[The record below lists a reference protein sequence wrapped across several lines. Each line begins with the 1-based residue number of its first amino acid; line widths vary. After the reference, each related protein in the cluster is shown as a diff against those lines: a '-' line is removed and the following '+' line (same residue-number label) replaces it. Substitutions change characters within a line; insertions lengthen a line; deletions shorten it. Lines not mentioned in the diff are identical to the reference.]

1 MAPRYLSG
9 MRALVNY
16 FLRGLVVVA
25 PLAFTAYVCWRLFV
39 AIDGWLGLP
48 VPGAGFVLTVLFFV
62 LIGFLAS
69 TFLARGAFALVE
81 TLLSRLPFVRL
92 VYTSTKD
99 LLNAFVGEKRS
110 FDRPVLVTIYPAVG
124 GRALGFVTQGTLDHL
139 GLGGQVAVYFPF
151 SYSVAGH
158 VMVFPADRVEPL
170 AADSADVMAFIVSG
184 GVTRVALAGRAR
196 AGAAP
201 AAPPPPPLADGGRA

>member
-1 MAPRYLSG
+1 

-16 FLRGLVVVA
+16 FFRGLVVVA

-39 AIDGWLGLP
+39 AIDGWLGFP
-48 VPGAGFVLTVLFFV
+48 VPGAGFLVTVGFFV
-62 LIGFLAS
+62 LVGFLAS
-69 TFLARGAFALVE
+69 TFLARGLFGILEGVL
-81 TLLSRLPFVRL
+81 TRLPFVRL

-110 FDRPVLVTIYPAVG
+110 FDRPVMVTIYPAVD
-124 GRALGFVTQGTLDHL
+124 GRAIGFVTQSALDHL

-158 VMVFPADRVEPL
+158 VMIFPAERVEPL
-170 AADSADVMAFIVSG
+170 AADSAEVMAFIVSG
-184 GVTRVALAGRAR
+184 GVTRVAGAVDRAAALAGGTA
-196 AGAAP
+196 
-201 AAPPPPPLADGGRA
+201 AAPPTVPRATP

>member
-1 MAPRYLSG
+1 

-16 FLRGLVVVA
+16 FFRGLVVVA

-39 AIDGWLGLP
+39 AIDGWLGFP
-48 VPGAGFVLTVLFFV
+48 VPGAGFVVTIGFFV
-62 LIGFLAS
+62 LVGFLAS
-69 TFLARGAFALVE
+69 TFLARG
-81 TLLSRLPFVRL
+81 LLSLLETALTRLPFVRL

-110 FDRPVLVTIYPAVG
+110 FDRPVMVTIYPAVD
-124 GRALGFVTQGTLDHL
+124 GRALGFVTQAALDHL

-158 VMVFPADRVEPL
+158 VMIFPADRVAPL
-170 AADSADVMAFIVSG
+170 AADSAEVMAFIVSG
-184 GVTRVALAGRAR
+184 GVTRVAGDRATPASVPAVPR
-196 AGAAP
+196 VAP
-201 AAPPPPPLADGGRA
+201 